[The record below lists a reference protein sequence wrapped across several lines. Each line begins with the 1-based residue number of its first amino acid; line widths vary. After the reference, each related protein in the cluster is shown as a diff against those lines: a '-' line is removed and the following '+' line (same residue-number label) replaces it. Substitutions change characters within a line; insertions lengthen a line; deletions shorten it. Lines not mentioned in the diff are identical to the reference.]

1 MIDDDQSLLWIGAF
15 RYWCGRMTIA
25 TPGFAR
31 MLVSNW
37 PRLDERSR
45 VVILRDL
52 EREVQIDTEQR
63 DAGKS
68 EWRRLGQDC
77 DRKTWVE
84 TLAAL
89 RQMERKCA
97 KCGGDMRPGVAL
109 AQTYT
114 GGAPDLGAVCT
125 MSPGGPGKLVECSKC
140 AACGWSVA

>member
-15 RYWCGRMTIA
+15 RYWCGRRTIA

-114 GGAPDLGAVCT
+114 GGAPDMGHVVT
-125 MSPGGPGKLVECSKC
+125 MSPGGPGKLIECSKC
-140 AACGWSVA
+140 AVCGWSVA